1 VCLGGHRGF
10 LDRIY
15 RIYRIGGFFDRITG
29 FAGGTGWGE
38 IFRQDLQDFSGDYR
52 MGEMFR

>member
-1 VCLGGHRGF
+1 VCLGGRGFF

-29 FAGGTGWGE
+29 FAGGTGWG
-38 IFRQDLQDFSGDYR
+38 RDF
-52 MGEMFR
+52 